1 MAGYIRQDVSNNI
14 ANGNVIDADDFD
26 NEFDSIAGAFNTSTG
41 HTHDGSSAEG
51 APITVVGPAQ
61 DVIVSATAITPKTDD
76 AYDLGS
82 ASNEWKDLYVDGT
95 ANIDNLVADAGT
107 VAGAAVTTI
116 SNTQTLTNKTLDL
129 TDNTL
134 VVTSAQLAAALTD
147 ETGTGSAVFSNA
159 PALTSPT
166 MSGVPTAPTAAA
178 GTNTTQVATTAH
190 VFAERTNTATLTNKT
205 LTSPIITGGTASGI
219 ALTGI
224 PTAPTATT
232 GTNTTQVATTAFVQ
246 TEIAAGASDPF
257 PSGGIIMWSGA
268 IVDIPSGWLLCN
280 GTSGTPDLR
289 GRMIIGAGGAYAV
302 GDTGGN
308 TTITLSEAQLPSHTH
323 TFSATTS
330 SDGSHNHTGS
340 TSAAGA
346 HTHSATT
353 DEPGG
358 VGATTAAFRFQNS
371 NPGINGSRN
380 VNGVGDHTHSFTT
393 STATAHTHTVS
404 GTTSATGS
412 GSAIN
417 ILNPYYALAYIM
429 KS

>member
-1 MAGYIRQDVSNNI
+1 MAGYTRQDVSNNI

-26 NEFDSIAGAFNTSTG
+26 AEFDAIAGAFNTSTG

-61 DVIVSATAITPKTDD
+61 DVVVSATAVTPKTDD

-107 VAGAAVTTI
+107 VAGAAITTI

-205 LTSPIITGGTASGI
+205 LTSPAVNTPTIIGGSISGITDLAVADGGTGASTAAGALVNLGLTATAAEINTLDGI
-219 ALTGI
+219 
-224 PTAPTATT
+224 TASTAELNILDGVTATT
-232 GTNTTQVATTAFVQ
+232 AELNALDGVTAVGTDVIQAATQAIGRDALGVPDIFISTSA
-246 TEIAAGASDPF
+246 
-257 PSGGIIMWSGA
+257 PSGGADG
-268 IVDIPSGWLLCN
+268 
-280 GTSGTPDLR
+280 DLW
-289 GRMIIGAGGAYAV
+289 
-302 GDTGGN
+302 
-308 TTITLSEAQLPSHTH
+308 
-323 TFSATTS
+323 
-330 SDGSHNHTGS
+330 
-340 TSAAGA
+340 
-346 HTHSATT
+346 
-353 DEPGG
+353 
-358 VGATTAAFRFQNS
+358 FQ
-371 NPGINGSRN
+371 
-380 VNGVGDHTHSFTT
+380 
-393 STATAHTHTVS
+393 
-404 GTTSATGS
+404 
-412 GSAIN
+412 
-417 ILNPYYALAYIM
+417 Y
-429 KS
+429 